1 MKRTNTEIRLPS
13 YDILVNFNEQGGG
26 AITCCPDLDTAPFQ
40 GILRMVLAHAI
51 AGVDIESPAYLEG
64 LETAVE
70 GIANEL

>member
-1 MKRTNTEIRLPS
+1 MNTITLPS
-13 YDILVNFNEQGGG
+13 YGIVVTLDEADYDSVGT
-26 AITCCPDLDTAPFQ
+26 ITCCPDLDTAPFQ

-70 GIANEL
+70 AIANEL